1 MPAARRPWGMA
12 VLALLVL
19 GPFFFGSYGLA
30 TWAASQR
37 AHVGVVVFDWERHI
51 PLLPWTII
59 PYWSIDVLY
68 GLSLFVCRSR
78 AELWT
83 HVRRLLTVQAVAVT
97 CFLLVPLRF
106 SFERPALDGVPGA
119 LFAVLTGFDKP
130 FNQAP
135 SLHIAL
141 LVVLWAFYARRWP
154 CWARWPLHGWF
165 ALIGVSVLT
174 TWQHHFVDVP
184 TGALLGFASLWAWPD
199 AGPSPLACRI
209 GGSPDVAGTSVS
221 DRHAED
227 VARGGL
233 RPETVISTDL
243 GYSAPPGLRL
253 VRCPRRRRLARR
265 YALGAA
271 ALAGLAC
278 FGGAALWLLWPA
290 VSLGMVAL
298 AYAATGERLFQKGVD
313 GRLSLAAVGL
323 LLPYL
328 LAARLNTR
336 LWPGDGRPH
345 APLCD
350 GVSVGRLPATAGGFG
365 TVVDLCAELPGP
377 VGPGGGYVAVPML
390 DLVPP
395 PPLRLREA
403 ARAVEAARRHGTVLV
418 CCALGYSRSAAVAAT
433 WLLATGRA
441 ADVEAAV
448 AQVARARP
456 HLVLDAAARASIAA
470 ATA

>member
-1 MPAARRPWGMA
+1 MTPAARRPWGPA

-30 TWAASQR
+30 TWVASQR
-37 AHVGVVVFDWERHI
+37 AHVGVVVFDWERYI

-68 GLSLFVCRSR
+68 GLSLFLCRSR

-83 HVRRLLTVQAVAVT
+83 HVRRLLTVQAVAVA
-97 CFLLVPLRF
+97 CFLLAPLRF
-106 SFERPALDGVPGA
+106 SFERPALDGAPGV
-119 LFAVLTGFDKP
+119 LFAVLAGFDKP

-154 CWARWPLHGWF
+154 RWARWPLHGWF

-199 AGPSPLACRI
+199 AGSSPLA
-209 GGSPDVAGTSVS
+209 
-221 DRHAED
+221 
-227 VARGGL
+227 
-233 RPETVISTDL
+233 
-243 GYSAPPGLRL
+243 GLRL
-253 VRCPRRRRLARR
+253 TRCPWRRQLAGR
-265 YALGAA
+265 YGLGAA
-271 ALAGLAC
+271 ALAALAC
-278 FGGAALWLLWPA
+278 FGGASLWLLWPA

-298 AYAATGERLFQKGVD
+298 AYAAVGEDLFQKGGD

-328 LAARLNTR
+328 LGARVNTR

-350 GVSVGRLPATAGGFG
+350 GVSVGRLPATAAGFCA
-365 TVVDLCAELPGP
+365 VVDLCAELPGP
-377 VGPGGGYVAVPML
+377 AEPGGAYVSVPML

-395 PPLRLREA
+395 PPMRLREA
-403 ARAVEAARRHGTVLV
+403 AHAVEAARRHGTVLV

-433 WLLATGRA
+433 WLLATGRV

-448 AQVARARP
+448 AQVAEARP
-456 HLVLDAAARASIAA
+456 HLVLDAAAQSSIAA
-470 ATA
+470 AAA